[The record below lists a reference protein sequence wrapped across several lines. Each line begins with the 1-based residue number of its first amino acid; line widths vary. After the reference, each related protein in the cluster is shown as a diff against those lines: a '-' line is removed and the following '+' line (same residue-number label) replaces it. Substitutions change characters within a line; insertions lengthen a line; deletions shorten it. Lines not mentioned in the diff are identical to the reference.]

1 MLAKICVHINLI
13 WTGYCMVLV
22 VSFHLSLI
30 SRTTQPLVVHYPR
43 PRGRRVQYFVCLSV
57 CLLTPNLCLNSF
69 FLKSK
74 QAASLRLGNLRQ
86 KVVLYKTGKFLQ
98 ASVAQTAFKFE
109 NKKNLTYRS
118 CTKDF

>member
-1 MLAKICVHINLI
+1 MKNFVQSNLSILDTLGTVLITLAR
-13 WTGYCMVLV
+13 GAVLC
-22 VSFHLSLI
+22 LS
-30 SRTTQPLVVHYPR
+30 VY
-43 PRGRRVQYFVCLSV
+43 LSV

-74 QAASLRLGNLRQ
+74 QAASLKLGNLRL

-98 ASVAQTAFKFE
+98 VSVAQTVFKFE